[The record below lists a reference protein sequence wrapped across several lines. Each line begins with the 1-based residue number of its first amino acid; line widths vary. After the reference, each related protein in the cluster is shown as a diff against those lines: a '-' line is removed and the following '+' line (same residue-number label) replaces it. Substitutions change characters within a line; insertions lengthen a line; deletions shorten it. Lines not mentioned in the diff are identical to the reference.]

1 MFCKIREKVANAPLS
16 KKFLMMLLPGIL
28 LFAFFILAGFLL
40 IIRSGNHMLYQTSGE
55 LLSYSAK
62 DISRNLQSVQGMA
75 NFILEDST
83 MQTALSE
90 SKDQKENKIPSDA
103 YNRIHATLNT
113 YYQKYKSHYVD

>member
-1 MFCKIREKVANAPLS
+1 M
-16 KKFLMMLLPGIL
+16 
-28 LFAFFILAGFLL
+28 

-62 DISRNLQSVQGMA
+62 EISRNLQSVQGMA

-83 MQTALSE
+83 MRSALSE

-103 YNRIHATLNT
+103 YNRIH
-113 YYQKYKSHYVD
+113 

>member
-75 NFILEDST
+75 NFYSGRL
-83 MQTALSE
+83 
-90 SKDQKENKIPSDA
+90 
-103 YNRIHATLNT
+103 YHADRSFRK
-113 YYQKYKSHYVD
+113 QRPERK